1 MRQIITADGIKVRAY
16 AEPDRKKSIVI
27 VSKMKN
33 ERYISSEAGEFQY
46 FGPGDGY
53 GFTPTSNHTIGY
65 SPETL
70 RAIADL
76 LEGENQ

>member
-1 MRQIITADGIKVRAY
+1 MRQIITSDGIRVRAY
-16 AEPDRKKSIVI
+16 AETERMKSVVI

-46 FGPGDGY
+46 FGPAEGY
-53 GFTPTSNHTIGY
+53 GFTPTSNHLIGY

-70 RAIADL
+70 RAIADI